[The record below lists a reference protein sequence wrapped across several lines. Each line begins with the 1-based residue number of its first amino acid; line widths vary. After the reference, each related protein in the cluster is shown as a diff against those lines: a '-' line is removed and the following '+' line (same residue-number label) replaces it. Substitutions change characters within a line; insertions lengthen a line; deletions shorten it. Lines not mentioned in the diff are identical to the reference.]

1 MCRVIML
8 DEGDWYIA
16 RDHCTA
22 MSSQLAVITNE
33 EEQHAVVKEFNTF
46 IQEPIWLGG
55 VYDQQENVKLSPYR
69 FVLCYHMYLFTRSHV
84 CV

>member
-33 EEQHAVVKEFNTF
+33 EEQNAVVKEFNTF
-46 IQEPIWLGG
+46 IQEPIW
-55 VYDQQENVKLSPYR
+55 
-69 FVLCYHMYLFTRSHV
+69 
-84 CV
+84 